1 MEESAKVEVELLVR
15 RITDQEINNQV
26 KEYREYLEK
35 QFSHLKTAVVTV
47 VVVAL
52 AVGTY
57 FFGKSWSEMDATI
70 HGKVDAIFVE
80 QNILDRLNSKTQS
93 LVDSKETVKAIN
105 EKIGNLINSSALI
118 SLEPIIEQKRKEL
131 RQINPQSF
139 YANVPLGTVIASMLN
154 PLIMES
160 AGVKDWV
167 LADGRDVSGS
177 DYEKLTNRKRVPDLR
192 GLFLRGI
199 NANRND
205 EWIDPAG
212 ERMPGEIQREEY
224 KSHSHRIG
232 TSGTDTYNMAQGGA
246 AQRLAHFLNDIYS
259 GGGPKQTDVSGGP
272 ETRPNNAAVYF
283 YIKIKSN

>member
-1 MEESAKVEVELLVR
+1 MEESTKVEVELLIR
-15 RITDQEINNQV
+15 RITDQEINSQI

-47 VVVAL
+47 AVVAL
-52 AVGTY
+52 AVGAF
-57 FFGKSWSEMDATI
+57 FFGKSWIEMDQTI
-70 HGKVDAIFVE
+70 HGKVDAVFIE
-80 QNILDRLNSKTQS
+80 QNILSRLNSKVQG
-93 LVDSKETVKAIN
+93 LVDSKETVIAIKD
-105 EKIGNLINSSALI
+105 KIGNLINSNALL

-131 RQINPQSF
+131 QQINPQSF
-139 YANVPLGTVIASMLN
+139 YANVPLGTIITSMLD

-167 LADGRDVSGS
+167 LADGREVPGS

-199 NANRND
+199 NVTRND
-205 EWIDPAG
+205 EWKDPEG
-212 ERMPGEIQREEY
+212 ERTPGEIQREEY

-232 TSGTDTYNMAQGGA
+232 TSGTDTYSMAPGGA
-246 AQRLAHFLNDIYS
+246 AQILAHFLNDIYS
-259 GGGPKQTDVSGGP
+259 GGSPKQTEVSGGQ